1 MKKYKVKLVIPATVI
16 RQYEIEGNSKQDVIN
31 DLKHISHVL
40 PYIEE
45 IITIS
50 HEDGEIDSIEEI

>member
-16 RQYEIEGNSKQDVIN
+16 RQYEVEGNSKQDVIN
-31 DLKHISHVL
+31 DLKHISHIL
-40 PYIEE
+40 PYIKE

-50 HEDGEIDSIEEI
+50 HEGGEIDSIEEI